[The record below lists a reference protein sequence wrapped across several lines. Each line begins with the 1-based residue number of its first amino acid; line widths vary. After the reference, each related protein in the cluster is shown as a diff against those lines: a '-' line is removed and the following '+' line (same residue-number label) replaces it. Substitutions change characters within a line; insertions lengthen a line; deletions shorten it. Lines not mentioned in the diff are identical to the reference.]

1 MKIPIV
7 MHMHTPPTYEHT
19 DTCTPTHTNAT
30 TTTTTQTFQTKQS
43 ALNTKLESSFMGE
56 RLHWSFWLAH
66 QRLALHRCSM
76 QDEDLWLSSIPSDF

>member
-30 TTTTTQTFQTKQS
+30 TTTQTFQTKQS
-43 ALNTKLESSFMGE
+43 ALNTTLESSFMGA

-66 QRLALHRCSM
+66 QQLALHRCSM